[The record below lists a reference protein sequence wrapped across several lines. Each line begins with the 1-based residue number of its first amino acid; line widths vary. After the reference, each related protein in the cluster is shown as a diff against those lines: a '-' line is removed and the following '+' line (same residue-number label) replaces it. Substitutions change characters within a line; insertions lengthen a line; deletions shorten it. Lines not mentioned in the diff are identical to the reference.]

1 MQTTTMSGPLYLQ
14 IKDTLLAQIKSG
26 VYTCGQ
32 QIPTESALADIF
44 SVSRVTIRKAL
55 KELEQDGLL
64 IRHRGRGTFVADH
77 SLRRNIS
84 ENSSFT
90 QICQFA
96 GLVPGARTIK
106 SVIED
111 ATDSDVK
118 ELGIEA
124 GSKVVVLERI
134 RYANDKP
141 VAIVF
146 SRFPER
152 FSFLIEEDL
161 NDTSLI
167 MVLAEKYHIRFTG
180 TGTKTL
186 KQVYA
191 TYEQAKY
198 LSLSKGYPLI
208 SIACV
213 SYDAS
218 GAPCHRSLQLIVGDR
233 FELYF

>member
-124 GSKVVVLERI
+124 GSKVV
-134 RYANDKP
+134 
-141 VAIVF
+141 
-146 SRFPER
+146 
-152 FSFLIEEDL
+152 
-161 NDTSLI
+161 DTG
-167 MVLAEKYHIRFTG
+167 EN
-180 TGTKTL
+180 
-186 KQVYA
+186 
-191 TYEQAKY
+191 
-198 LSLSKGYPLI
+198 
-208 SIACV
+208 SICK
-213 SYDAS
+213 
-218 GAPCHRSLQLIVGDR
+218 R
-233 FELYF
+233 